1 MKLPTPVTI
10 QPPTIH
16 RPASGNEPAQE
27 RVQKPLVLS
36 KLDVTTI
43 DNSERRS
50 CVARIAPCPLQLTL
64 WEGEDYDKAGDYTQA
79 DVEARVLSLLGAD
92 IKAGLEALF
101 VPPVRR

>member
-1 MKLPTPVTI
+1 MNIQTVTI

-16 RPASGNEPAQE
+16 RPARDGQPAQE
-27 RVQKPLVLS
+27 RVQKPITLS

-50 CVARIAPCPLQLTL
+50 CVARIAPCPFQLTL
-64 WEGEDYDKAGDYTQA
+64 WEGAAYDAAGNYTQA

-101 VPPVRR
+101 VPPARR